1 MLRGPAEFSR
11 LGTLFVFGCLRPI
24 LPIVILISDCLGV
37 LMSRLVVP
45 VLAVGL
51 VLAAC
56 GRPPQQQMPPAAV
69 GFITVAERPVALT
82 VELPGRTN
90 PYAVSEIRP
99 QVSGIIQK
107 RLFTEGSTVKQGQAL
122 YQIDPAPYRATYDNA
137 LATLASTKAKAERF
151 ARLLTEHA
159 IAPQDADDARAAYL
173 QAKANVDSAR
183 INLNYTRIV
192 SPITGR
198 IGASTVTEGALVT
211 AQQATALT
219 TVSTL
224 DPIYVDVDQ
233 SSAELVALKRA
244 VQAGNVNSDGKLTAP
259 VSLKLD
265 DGSPYPLSGKLQFTD
280 VTVDPATGAV
290 QLRALFPNPETL
302 LLPGLYVRATIN
314 QGVDPHGILV
324 PQNAVGHNQKG
335 EPTALVIDQKNFAR
349 LRLLKT
355 GRAIGNQWQVLEG
368 LKAGDRLI
376 TEGLAKVA
384 PDMPVNPQPA
394 GQAAKQAS
402 AAR

>member
-1 MLRGPAEFSR
+1 MPR
-11 LGTLFVFGCLRPI
+11 LTVPI
-24 LPIVILISDCLGV
+24 LAASLI
-37 LMSRLVVP
+37 
-45 VLAVGL
+45 
-51 VLAAC
+51 LAAC
-56 GRPPQQQMPPAAV
+56 DRPQQHQMPPSSV
-69 GFITVAERPVALT
+69 GFITIKEQPVALM

-99 QVSGIIQK
+99 QVSGIVQR
-107 RLFTEGSTVKQGQAL
+107 RLFVEGSTVQKGQDL
-122 YQIDPAPYRATYDNA
+122 YQIDPAPYRAAYDSA
-137 LATLASTKAKAERF
+137 LATLASTKVKAERY
-151 ARLLTEHA
+151 ARLLSENA

-173 QAKANVDSAR
+173 QAKASADAAR
-183 INLNYTRIV
+183 INLGYTRIA

-244 VQAGNVNSDGKLTAP
+244 IQAGSVNSGGSLTAE

-265 DGSPYPLSGKLQFTD
+265 DGSLYPLKGRLQFTD

-290 QLRALFPNPETL
+290 KLRAIFPNPQNI

-314 QGVDPHGILV
+314 QGVDTHGILV
-324 PQNAVGHNQKG
+324 PQNAVGHNPKG
-335 EPTALVIDQKNFAR
+335 EPTALVVDDKNFSR
-349 LRLLKT
+349 LRVLKT
-355 GRAIGNQWQVLEG
+355 GRAVGGNWQVLEG
-368 LKAGDRLI
+368 LKPGDRVI
-376 TEGLAKVA
+376 TEGLVKVM
-384 PDMPVNPQPA
+384 PDMPVSPQPA
-394 GQAAKQAS
+394 GQAPKQAA